1 MLTNSQPTKPPSP
14 GVANLVP
21 GPNGRARRTSSVGA
35 APHRVVHNDRPRELT
50 VVAPAPAETP
60 TWAPAGKREAKHL
73 ASLLARGEPVKRM
86 AHGSY
91 AKRKGLL
98 VLTSQRVLFMRDRWN
113 GAMAEEY
120 HLASV
125 SAITLHE
132 TGGHSRVTIE
142 CLGKVTEINNVPT
155 TEASAL
161 VHEAQRILSYVRSP
175 VHAPRPR
182 LVAAAAP
189 QPEAPVRPVSP
200 TPRVD
205 DEATLLMAH
214 LRELAQLRQDGFL
227 DDYEFA
233 VAKSKLLN

>member
-1 MLTNSQPTKPPSP
+1 MLTESHPIKAPSP

-21 GPNGRARRTSSVGA
+21 GRSSRLRRNSA
-35 APHRVVHNDRPRELT
+35 APATPHRPIHTPLHRDLV
-50 VVAPAPAETP
+50 VVAPAPAEPT
-60 TWAPAGKREAKHL
+60 TWAPAGKREVRHL

-86 AHGSY
+86 AHGSF

-113 GAMAEEY
+113 GAMAHEF

-125 SAITLHE
+125 SAITLHD
-132 TGGHSRVTIE
+132 TGGHSRVSID

-155 TEASAL
+155 ADASAL

-175 VHAPRPR
+175 VNAPRPR
-182 LVAAAAP
+182 LVAATDPAP
-189 QPEAPVRPVSP
+189 APAKTASP

-205 DEATLLMAH
+205 DDASLLMSH

>member
-1 MLTNSQPTKPPSP
+1 MLTESQPLKPPSP

-21 GPNGRARRTSSVGA
+21 GPTRGSRRTSAVA
-35 APHRVVHNDRPRELT
+35 ALHRQLHTPHHRELV
-50 VVAPAPAETP
+50 VVAPASTEPS
-60 TWAPAGKREAKHL
+60 TWAPAGKREARHL

-86 AHGSY
+86 AHGSF

-113 GAMAEEY
+113 GAMAHEF

-125 SAITLHE
+125 SAITLHD
-132 TGGHSRVTIE
+132 TGGHSRVSID
-142 CLGKVTEINNVPT
+142 CLGKITEINNVPT
-155 TEASAL
+155 AEANAL
-161 VHEAQRILSYVRSP
+161 VLEAQRILSYVRSP
-175 VHAPRPR
+175 VNAPRPR
-182 LVAAAAP
+182 LVAASDPAP
-189 QPEAPVRPVSP
+189 APVQPARPA
-200 TPRVD
+200 PRVD
-205 DEATLLMAH
+205 DDATILMSH